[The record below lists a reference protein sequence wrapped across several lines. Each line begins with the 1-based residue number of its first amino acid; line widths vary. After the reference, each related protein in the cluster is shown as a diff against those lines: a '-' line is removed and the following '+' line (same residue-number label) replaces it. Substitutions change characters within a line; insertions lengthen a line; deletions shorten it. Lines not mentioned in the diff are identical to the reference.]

1 MKLTKFDHVLSFE
14 LLDIGNP
21 EDDPDDMEPQYVD
34 NSQRIFSE
42 YRTFLSIY
50 RRAYRRHYQTKY
62 AVNLDYW
69 KRDTEN
75 KLWIKP
81 KGELN

>member
-34 NSQRIFSE
+34 NSQRIFPE

-50 RRAYRRHYQTKY
+50 RRACRRHY
-62 AVNLDYW
+62 LI
-69 KRDTEN
+69 R
-75 KLWIKP
+75 
-81 KGELN
+81 GELRLLQKGILRISSGLSLREN

>member
-42 YRTFLSIY
+42 YRTFLSIC
-50 RRAYRRHYQTKY
+50 RRA
-62 AVNLDYW
+62 
-69 KRDTEN
+69 
-75 KLWIKP
+75 
-81 KGELN
+81 

>member
-42 YRTFLSIY
+42 YRTFLSIC
-50 RRAYRRHYQTKY
+50 RWAYRLQTKS

-69 KRDTEN
+69 K
-75 KLWIKP
+75 
-81 KGELN
+81 KGYWE